1 MADPILQVAL
11 RALASGTVAGI
22 TTAATA
28 AAAGKREDNSYAA
41 PINATSHIVWGDRAA
56 AQDAASLKYTLTGFL
71 LNHASSVFWAMFYEK
86 LFGRRRR
93 VLGAK
98 DSLVK
103 PLLGAA
109 AVSAGAYLTDY
120 YLVPKRFTPGYEKRL
135 SGQSM
140 TAIYGMLALGLVA
153 YDLFDAAN
161 ARRKVTYPRRG

>member
-1 MADPILQVAL
+1 MADPILQIAL

-28 AAAGKREDNSYAA
+28 AVAGKREDNAYAA
-41 PINATSHIVWGDRAA
+41 PINATSHIVWGDKAA
-56 AQDAASLKYTLTGFL
+56 AQDAPSLKYTLTGFL
-71 LNHASSVFWAMFYEK
+71 LNHASAVFWAMFYEK

-161 ARRKVTYPRRG
+161 SRRKVTYPRRS